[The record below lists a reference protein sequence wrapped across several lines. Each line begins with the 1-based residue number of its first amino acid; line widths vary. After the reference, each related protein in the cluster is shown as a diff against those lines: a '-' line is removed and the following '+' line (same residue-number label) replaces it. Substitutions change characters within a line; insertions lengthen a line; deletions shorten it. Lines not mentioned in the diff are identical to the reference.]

1 MLGSGLR
8 LGLLTAVLAMVPVHE
23 ALSFGTSGHA
33 IIAEIAQRRVEP
45 GVLRKMKELLGG
57 EVSLASI
64 ANWADHVALLRP
76 DTVNWH
82 FVNIPLEAT
91 SYDPQRDCSA
101 TPKGDCVIRAIERV
115 QATLA
120 DGTRPREE
128 RREAL
133 MFLVHLVGDVH
144 QPLHCADR
152 NDAGGNRLTVVFFN
166 AASSLHMVW
175 DVGLIEKRTFDFG
188 EYVIALETDWL
199 PGKDVAALRKGDP
212 VDWALESHEA
222 AVKVAYGQL
231 PPDYVLGEAYY
242 QASRPVLDRQLA
254 VAGLRLARLLN
265 ETLGD

>member
-1 MLGSGLR
+1 
-8 LGLLTAVLAMVPVHE
+8 LLAIVLTLMPLHE
-23 ALSFGTSGHA
+23 ALSFGASGHA

-64 ANWADHVALLRP
+64 ASWADHVALLRP
-76 DTVNWH
+76 NTVNWH
-82 FVNIPLEAT
+82 FVNIPLDAT
-91 SYDPQRDCSA
+91 SYDPERDCSM

-115 QATLA
+115 RATLA
-120 DGTRPREE
+120 DSTKPREE

-144 QPLHCADR
+144 QPLHCTDR
-152 NDAGGNRLTVVFFN
+152 NDAGGNRLTVLFFN
-166 AASSLHMVW
+166 AVSSLHMVW

-188 EYVIALETDWL
+188 EYVTALETDWL
-199 PGKDVAALRKGDP
+199 PGKDVAALQKGDP
-212 VDWALESHEA
+212 VVWALESHDA
-222 AVKVAYGQL
+222 AMKVAYGQL
-231 PPDYVLGEAYY
+231 PSDYILGETYY

>member
-1 MLGSGLR
+1 MLRSR
-8 LGLLTAVLAMVPVHE
+8 LKIGLLVGVLALMPLNQ
-23 ALSFGTSGHA
+23 AWSFGASGHA

-76 DTVNWH
+76 NTVNWH
-82 FVNIPLEAT
+82 FVNIPLEAA
-91 SYDPQRDCSA
+91 SYDPQRDCSP
-101 TPKGDCVIRAIERV
+101 TPKGDCVIKAIERAR
-115 QATLA
+115 ATLA
-120 DGTRPREE
+120 DGARPRDE

-144 QPLHCADR
+144 QPLHCTDR
-152 NDAGGNRLTVVFFN
+152 NDAGGNRVTVMFFN
-166 AASSLHMVW
+166 AVSSLHMVW
-175 DVGLIEKRTFDFG
+175 DVGMIEKRTYDFG
-188 EYVIALETDWL
+188 EYVTTLETDWL
-199 PGKDVAALRKGDP
+199 PGKDVAALQKGDV
-212 VDWALESHEA
+212 VDWALESHQA
-222 AVKVAYGQL
+222 AVTVAYGQL
-231 PPDYVLGEAYY
+231 PPDYVLGDAYY